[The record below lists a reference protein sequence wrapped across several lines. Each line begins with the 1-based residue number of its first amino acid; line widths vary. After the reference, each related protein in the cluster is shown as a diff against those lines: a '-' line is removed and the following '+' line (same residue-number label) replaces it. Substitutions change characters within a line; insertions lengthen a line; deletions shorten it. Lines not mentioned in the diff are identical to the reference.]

1 MSGPLPDTPADPVED
16 YLDRLLVTLSGS
28 PRQVR
33 HTLAEVEA
41 HLHDAVAEG
50 VAAGLPESQAQA
62 QAVARMGPVHEV
74 TGRGPALA
82 RPSLALGR
90 RLALTAALVGSAG
103 FLAVGAAGLVAR
115 VLLAAKGSAFLTAPW
130 PSGSYTRAD
139 CTHWLA
145 GDPGA
150 HSCVTAMLADHA
162 GDFLLQAAAA
172 GLLGLIGLAA
182 YLALRERWQDRA
194 TLTALPAGPGPAQAT
209 ADRRRTRHSA
219 TANTTAATAAAAPRL
234 HGSPAPMPCCTISVS
249 AAWPRKARAASA
261 ASTVPSASA
270 VPAGSA
276 VSVARSCHRSRR
288 AR

>member
-1 MSGPLPDTPADPVED
+1 MSWPLPDTPADPVED

-74 TGRGPALA
+74 TGRRPALA

-90 RLALTAALVGSAG
+90 RLALTAALVGSVG
-103 FLAVGAAGLVAR
+103 FLTIGAAGLVAR
-115 VLLAAKGSAFLTAPW
+115 VLLGAKGSAFLTAPW

-145 GDPGA
+145 GDPGT
-150 HSCVTAMLADHA
+150 HSCMTAMLADHA
-162 GDFLLQAAAA
+162 GDFLLQATAA
-172 GLLGLIGLAA
+172 GLLGLLGLAA
-182 YLALRERWQDRA
+182 YLALRQRWQDRA
-194 TLTALPAGPGPAQAT
+194 TLTALPAGTAEALGTVLAALAALAFLGQA
-209 ADRRRTRHSA
+209 ADTEIVQHGIGAGEPWSLG
-219 TANTTAATAAAAPRL
+219 AAAAAAAVVFALALWR
-234 HGSPAPMPCCTISVS
+234 VVRRS
-249 AAWPRKARAASA
+249 AMA
-261 ASTVPSASA
+261 
-270 VPAGSA
+270 
-276 VSVARSCHRSRR
+276 
-288 AR
+288 